1 MLGKERP
8 ESSLLNMQCHMGVH
22 FYVKR
27 RKKKKKAYNKTHSYP
42 ALKDNFYW
50 LPNPLPSSLSKQG
63 HWNNFS
69 ADHSASH
76 CTPWKKTSES
86 PLGARRGPSLATPP
100 PHHGLGQHCAE
111 NCQRCPPPTPP
122 GQDFG
127 AGGGSRAAFLQHC
140 TFLPPAAGTI
150 PIWEQPHHSAHLALR
165 LAPSCIR
172 TFN

>member
-86 PLGARRGPSLATPP
+86 PSVQGEARVWP
-100 PHHGLGQHCAE
+100 PHHLTMALASTVQRTASGAPLSHLLDRILGLGEAL
-111 NCQRCPPPTPP
+111 
-122 GQDFG
+122 GQPSCST
-127 AGGGSRAAFLQHC
+127 ALSSLQ
-140 TFLPPAAGTI
+140 
-150 PIWEQPHHSAHLALR
+150 QQ
-165 LAPSCIR
+165 APSPSGSSHTTAHTWR
-172 TFN
+172 SD